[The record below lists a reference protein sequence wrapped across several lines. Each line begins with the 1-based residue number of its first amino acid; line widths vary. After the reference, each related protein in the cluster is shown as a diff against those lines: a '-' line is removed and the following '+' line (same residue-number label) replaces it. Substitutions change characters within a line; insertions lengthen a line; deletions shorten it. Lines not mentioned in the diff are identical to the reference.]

1 MAKIPV
7 TLITGF
13 LGAGKTSL
21 LNHIIETYPSKKFA
35 IIENEFGEENID
47 SQLVTNIKN
56 EDIFELSNGCI
67 CCSLNDELYVVLQNL
82 IKSDH
87 QFNHLLIETT
97 GIADPGS
104 ILASF
109 VTDPFIKKEFAL
121 DAVICLVDAE
131 NAAHMI
137 TQEEIL
143 KKQIAISDKILL
155 NKTDLAGPE
164 KTNRLREELKALNQF
179 ARIDDC
185 VHAKPNNQD
194 ILDSYSYDPTKIYQ
208 FVLGVRKDESKKISS
223 THGIENM
230 IYSTTIP
237 MDQLKLGMWLDAFL
251 KFNQDSIYRIKG
263 ILNLAGLNNRIV
275 LQSVHTQIQATVG
288 KAWQEDD
295 LKESKIVIIGK
306 NLNRDAIKKNL
317 DELLVN

>member
-109 VTDPFIKKEFAL
+109 VTDPFIKKEFVL

-131 NAAHMI
+131 NANHMI
-137 TQEEIL
+137 KQEEIL

-164 KTNRLREELKALNQF
+164 KTNHLREELKNLNQF
-179 ARIDDC
+179 ASIDDC
-185 VHAKPNNQD
+185 IHAKPSYKN
-194 ILDSYSYDPTKIYQ
+194 ILDSYSYDPTNIYQ
-208 FVLGVRKDESKKISS
+208 FVLGLKQVEPREKDT

-230 IYSTTIP
+230 IYSTTTP

-251 KFNQDSIYRIKG
+251 RFNQDSIYRIKG

-275 LQSVHTQIQATVG
+275 LQSVHTQIQVTVG
-288 KAWQEDD
+288 KVWDEHDS
-295 LKESKIVIIGK
+295 KESKIVIIGK
-306 NLNRDAIKKNL
+306 NLNRGAIKKNL
-317 DELLVN
+317 DELLIS